1 MGLQVTETRPVK
13 RQARGRQRIADIL
26 DAALALFAENGY
38 ERTSTNAIAAR
49 AGLSPG
55 SLYQFFPNKEAI
67 AEALATHLME
77 QMRAAHSSAFD
88 LAQVTH
94 LTLHE
99 LIDRIVDP
107 LIEFNAANPGAK
119 VLLTNTDM
127 PARLEGATRA
137 LQEAVVGRV
146 AAILGA
152 RIPRLPAGER
162 NLTATVAVRIVA
174 AMMPPIVA
182 AQDAERHAL
191 TAELK
196 KALHGYIAPLDAS
209 GN

>member
-1 MGLQVTETRPVK
+1 MKQPQEVK

-49 AGLSPG
+49 AGMSPG

-67 AEALATHLME
+67 AEALSTHLVE
-77 QMRAAHSSAFD
+77 EMRAAHSSAFD
-88 LAQVTH
+88 LSRVTD

-99 LIDRIVDP
+99 LIDRMVDP
-107 LIEFNAANPGAK
+107 LVTFNVSHPGAK
-119 VLLTNTDM
+119 ALLANTDM
-127 PARLEGATRA
+127 PAGAHAATRP
-137 LQEAVVGRV
+137 LHEAVVDRV
-146 AAILGA
+146 AAVIQA
-152 RIPRLPAGER
+152 RIPTLPAAER
-162 NLTATVAVRIVA
+162 DLAAMVSVRIVA

-182 AQDAERHAL
+182 VEGAERRAL

-196 KALHGYIAPLDAS
+196 KALYGYIAPLDPAGS
-209 GN
+209 